1 MAGMVG
7 DWRGWSEIGRV
18 EGVIG
23 GELAGA
29 TVLADGRYGGR
40 VGRAGATGRRQRC
53 ESEAR
58 DRVSEQR
65 RCRL

>member
-18 EGVIG
+18 EDGIG

-29 TVLADGRYGGR
+29 TVLADGRYGDG
-40 VGRAGATGRRQRC
+40 VGRGRGG
-53 ESEAR
+53 SAR
-58 DRVSEQR
+58 ERRGGDNAMRVKQEIE
-65 RCRL
+65 